1 MNWDVNLV
9 LKIIALS
16 GEFLDISIL
25 CIVFIIYKT
34 GWPHPLEYD
43 DAAFTKGHR

>member
-25 CIVFIIYKT
+25 CIVCIIYKT